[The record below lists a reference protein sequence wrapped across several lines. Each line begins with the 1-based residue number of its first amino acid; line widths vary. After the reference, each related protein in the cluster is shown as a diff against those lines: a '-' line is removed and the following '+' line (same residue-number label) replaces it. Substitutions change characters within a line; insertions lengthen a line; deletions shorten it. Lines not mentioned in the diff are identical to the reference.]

1 VQVVALGGGGFSTHG
16 QATAIDRFVLGLA
29 GVPWPRICFLG
40 TASADDESYYRSFEA
55 TFSELGAV
63 TSAIMVDD
71 PLVDVVAT
79 LDMQHVVYVGSGD
92 PIGLMAAWRLTGI
105 GEALVDAARED
116 VVMCGTSAGATCWF
130 DVVLDDG
137 SAQMEAG
144 LGLVSGAFVPHR
156 GEAEKHRQYVSR
168 LVASGLVT
176 EAYAADEEAALR
188 FVDGALVEVLAVE
201 SGNAAEHITWTHDGV
216 QVEHLAATA
225 I

>member
-16 QATAIDRFVLGLA
+16 QVTPIDRFVLGLA
-29 GVPWPRICFLG
+29 GVPWPRICFVG
-40 TASADDESYYRSFEA
+40 TASADDENYYRRFEE
-55 TFSELGAV
+55 TFSELGAI

-79 LDMQHVVYVGSGD
+79 LDMQHVVYVGGGD

-105 GEALVDAARED
+105 GEALVDAARQG

-144 LGLVSGAFVPHR
+144 LGLIGGAFIPHR

-176 EAYAADEEAALR
+176 EAFAADEESALR
-188 FVDGALVEVLAVE
+188 FVDGALVDVLVAGTV
-201 SGNAAEHITWTHDGV
+201 SGAEHITWSNDGP
-216 QVEHLAATA
+216 QVEQLTVTA
-225 I
+225 L